1 VEARALS
8 RSACAP
14 SLDWLAD
21 WGEAVHLATSGAPAE
36 AMTRATGAMLSL
48 DAYGERYTAARLMV
62 DLLPLLERD
71 VARAAAQDVADRLE
85 RMGALASAAEARQVA
100 SNG

>member
-1 VEARALS
+1 VAFIIWGSVTDERAGRPRDERLW
-8 RSACAP
+8 RRAGQGWQLP
-14 SLDWLAD
+14 IQ
-21 WGEAVHLATSGAPAE
+21 APAVAALHE
-36 AMTRATGAMLSL
+36 PPLSSPPPQ
-48 DAYGERYTAARLMV
+48 EHV
-62 DLLPLLERD
+62 PDLLPLLERD